1 MGMEQKMEQ
10 KKDKLVSVVIPV
22 FNAGKF
28 IDETIG
34 TVRSQTYDCWELIL
48 VDDGSTDD
56 VREKIEKWCKE
67 DDRIRLIVKEKNEGV
82 AQARNT
88 GIDEAKGRYLAFLDA
103 DDIWRPDKLEKQ
115 LEFMEKKGAAFG
127 FTAYEFADEE
137 GYETNQWVAVPETI
151 TYKKALS
158 RTVIFTSTVMF
169 DLSKISKDTIKMP
182 NVPSEDTATWWKIL
196 RSGCTGYG
204 LDKEYTVYRRP
215 EKSLSSN
222 KFVAIKRIWNL
233 YRNVE
238 KLPLLESMWNF
249 VWWAIRAVIRRI

>member
-1 MGMEQKMEQ
+1 M
-10 KKDKLVSVVIPV
+10 
-22 FNAGKF
+22 
-28 IDETIG
+28 
-34 TVRSQTYDCWELIL
+34 
-48 VDDGSTDD
+48 
-56 VREKIEKWCKE
+56 
-67 DDRIRLIVKEKNEGV
+67 
-82 AQARNT
+82 
-88 GIDEAKGRYLAFLDA
+88 
-103 DDIWRPDKLEKQ
+103 
-115 LEFMEKKGAAFG
+115 EFMEEKGAAFG

-151 TYKKALS
+151 TYKEALS

-169 DLSKISKDTIKMP
+169 DLSKISKEMIKMP
-182 NVPSEDTATWWKIL
+182 DVPSEDTATWWKIL
-196 RSGCTGYG
+196 RSGYTGYG

-222 KFVAIKRIWNL
+222 KFIAIKRIWNL